1 MNGTEIGYGIGIAD
15 VPQIG
20 RLTSSYRLPNILLIS
35 ATQTSYCAPRH
46 FIEFE
51 DYRNHPDESI
61 TPLLKEKSWAP
72 VVFDPSHSVG
82 KALYVETCSMAA
94 VAYGADSLSIETNI
108 DSVSG
113 FGDDPKQ
120 AINLEA
126 FRTVA
131 GKVCTHL
138 AA

>member
-1 MNGTEIGYGIGIAD
+1 MPRGT
-15 VPQIG
+15 
-20 RLTSSYRLPNILLIS
+20 LLS
-35 ATQTSYCAPRH
+35 L
-46 FIEFE
+46 E

-82 KALYVETCSMAA
+82 KALYVETCSMTA
-94 VAYGADSLSIETNI
+94 VAYGVDSLCIETNI
-108 DSVSG
+108 DPVSG

-126 FRTVA
+126 FRRLLEKCEA
-131 GKVCTHL
+131 IWQL
-138 AA
+138 RS